1 MSLLGRVCLLAA
13 VIAGVRSDVL
23 AQSLN
28 ARTNGDRLRVN
39 VEGVR
44 FLSGD
49 ALRKLRD
56 GVPVDYV
63 FRLTAL
69 TSRVGSVLAKAEYRF
84 VISYDIF
91 EEKFQVSR
99 IRPTPRVLSHLSLAA
114 AEAACV
120 DILEL
125 PTQSINST
133 KPFWLR
139 WEYEAEE
146 SKQAENSEVSLGGLV
161 EIFSRKTAKEPSRG
175 VVESGPFILSNLPR
189 IAPGR
194 GATNP

>member
-1 MSLLGRVCLLAA
+1 LSLLGRVCLLAV
-13 VIAGVRSDVL
+13 VITGVRSDVL

-28 ARTNGDRLRVN
+28 ARTSGDRLRVS

-125 PTQSINST
+125 PTQSISST

-146 SKQAENSEVSLGGLV
+146 SKPAENTEVSLGGLV
-161 EIFSRKTAKEPSRG
+161 EIFSRKAAKEPSRG
-175 VVESGPFILSNLPR
+175 VVESGPFVLSNLPR

-194 GATNP
+194 GGTNP

>member
-1 MSLLGRVCLLAA
+1 MSLLGRVCLLAV

-28 ARTNGDRLRVN
+28 ARTNGDRLRVS

-125 PTQSINST
+125 PTQSISTT

-146 SKQAENSEVSLGGLV
+146 SKPAENSEVSLGGLV
-161 EIFSRKTAKEPSRG
+161 EIFSRKAAKEPSRG
-175 VVESGPFILSNLPR
+175 VVESGPFVLSNLPR
-189 IAPGR
+189 IPPGR
-194 GATNP
+194 GGTNP

>member
-1 MSLLGRVCLLAA
+1 LAV
-13 VIAGVRSDVL
+13 VITGVRSDVL

-28 ARTNGDRLRVN
+28 ARTSGDRLRVS

-125 PTQSINST
+125 PTQSISST

-146 SKQAENSEVSLGGLV
+146 SKPAENTEVSLGGLV
-161 EIFSRKTAKEPSRG
+161 EIFSRKAAKEPSRG
-175 VVESGPFILSNLPR
+175 VVESGPFVLSNLPR

-194 GATNP
+194 GGTNP